1 MRRLKFR
8 EGKWLVQVSQTKK
21 IWTWDI
27 WFLHLLLFLL
37 WHGETNLSTLCT
49 AALGMMLPGCM
60 SGGQVT
66 GDQGHVGQEGSIDQG
81 PISGLPSLYTSGRQR
96 KPYNA
101 YMLLEAWVSSSPYP
115 LPHQTLG
122 LTFPSSKM
130 QALSGNGNQQQN
142 LISLQKSSL
151 WETLHHD
158 LFHRKTH
165 KLCPQSLPAQT
176 SSTEALY
183 LIPFSS

>member
-1 MRRLKFR
+1 M
-8 EGKWLVQVSQTKK
+8 
-21 IWTWDI
+21 
-27 WFLHLLLFLL
+27 
-37 WHGETNLSTLCT
+37 LCT

-66 GDQGHVGQEGSIDQG
+66 GNQGHVGQEGSIDQG
-81 PISGLPSLYTSGRQR
+81 PFSGLPSLYTSGGQR
-96 KPYNA
+96 KPYNV
-101 YMLLEAWVSSSPYP
+101 LLEASSSPYP

-151 WETLHHD
+151 WEVLHHD

-165 KLCPQSLPAQT
+165 KLCPQSLSAQT